1 MVKHVTCSKKHKLYY
16 CFMHRYRTYIYR
28 TFHQPKYFGFMQ
40 FYTNVILFT
49 ITALVAFQMKLLMPF
64 LSKECFSKLVEFEY
78 F

>member
-1 MVKHVTCSKKHKLYY
+1 MFEKTQTVLLFYAQVHFLK
-16 CFMHRYRTYIYR
+16 YRTYVYR

-40 FYTNVILFT
+40 FYTNVVLFT